1 MNNFDDYPE
10 FLSSKQMLDLTGW
23 SKSTLWRYTKEGGLL
38 SHIKISVLGKNSP
51 PLYDKS
57 KLRAYLKNNNNE
69 GQSSFRILSFH
80 DVGKDASSPTRAYAD
95 GNGGDFYSQ
104 SLLSGG

>member
-10 FLSSKQMLDLTGW
+10 ILSSKQMLDLTGW
-23 SKSTLWRYTKEGGLL
+23 SKSTLWRHTRSSGKL
-38 SHIKISVLGKNSP
+38 SHIKITALGENSP

-57 KLRAYLKNNNNE
+57 KFRAYLKNNNDK

-80 DVGKDASSPTRAYAD
+80 DVGKDASSPTRPYAD
-95 GNGGDFYSQ
+95 GNGGDFYGQ

>member
-10 FLSSKQMLDLTGW
+10 FLISKQMLDLTGW

-57 KLRAYLKNNNNE
+57 KLRAFLENGNNE
-69 GQSSFRILSFH
+69 GRIRLEILSFH
-80 DVGKDASSPTRAYAD
+80 DVGKYASNPTGPYIN
-95 GNGGDFYSQ
+95 GSGGGDHGQ
-104 SLLSGG
+104 SL

>member
-38 SHIKISVLGKNSP
+38 SHIKITALGENSP

-69 GQSSFRILSFH
+69 GQMRFQILSFH
-80 DVGKDASSPTRAYAD
+80 NVGKNAFNPTGPYVN
-95 GNGGDFYSQ
+95 GSGGGDHGQ
-104 SLLSGG
+104 SL